1 MVDKVKRR
9 KRLLWLIPVVL
20 IGLGL
25 IGFLMYAAVYYH
37 ADVNAEE
44 AMRSGADVQITE
56 TDYGWF
62 FDGEGEENALI
73 FYPGAKV
80 EETAYAPLLREIA
93 KRGID
98 VCLVKMPL
106 RFAVFGANKAEK
118 VMREYEY
125 DHWYIGGHS
134 LGGAMAADFA
144 AAKGDGLDGVIL
156 LAAYSTKKLDQ
167 HLDVVLIYGSED
179 KVLSMEKYSKYMRN
193 VPDMTSEHIIGGGN
207 HAQFGSYGPQKGD
220 GKALIPPEEQVNK
233 TVDAIL
239 KKVKPQKNTNKE
251 KII

>member
-1 MVDKVKRR
+1 
-9 KRLLWLIPVVL
+9 
-20 IGLGL
+20 
-25 IGFLMYAAVYYH
+25 
-37 ADVNAEE
+37 
-44 AMRSGADVQITE
+44 
-56 TDYGWF
+56 
-62 FDGEGEENALI
+62 
-73 FYPGAKV
+73 
-80 EETAYAPLLREIA
+80 
-93 KRGID
+93 
-98 VCLVKMPL
+98 
-106 RFAVFGANKAEK
+106 
-118 VMREYEY
+118 MREYEY

-144 AAKGDGLDGVIL
+144 ATKGDGLDGVIL

-239 KKVKPQKNTNKE
+239 KKVKP
-251 KII
+251 